1 MRSMRT
7 VLSLAVFHLILMGA
21 PTFAGDRITWEY
33 QGGYIEN
40 VQGHVWV
47 ERAVWGTCS
56 FVETYRNS
64 DFVEMYDQSRDLYVR
79 LYNDALFFR
88 KSNNPNWSYN
98 KPGRWRKCMLPR
110 LKVWASFFR
119 AQVLGGLRAQA
130 VQVPGRV
137 APGEQSPGATRPGT
151 PSNSF
156 AFGVMTR

>member
-1 MRSMRT
+1 MRSTRT

-119 AQVLGGLRAQA
+119 AQVLGGLRRRQFKFRAGWPQGSNPLGP
-130 VQVPGRV
+130 PGPELLR
-137 APGEQSPGATRPGT
+137 T
-151 PSNSF
+151 PSPLAS
-156 AFGVMTR
+156 